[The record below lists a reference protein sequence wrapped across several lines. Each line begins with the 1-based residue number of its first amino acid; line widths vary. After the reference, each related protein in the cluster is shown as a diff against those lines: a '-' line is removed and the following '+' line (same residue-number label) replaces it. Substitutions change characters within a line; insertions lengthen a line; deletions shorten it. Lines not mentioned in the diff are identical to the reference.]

1 MDNYLKNCN
10 KFKKVIIYDF
20 RLGDGGI
27 GDYLKYC
34 MIILTKCI
42 YHNIRFYHKINNIE
56 IEKYLKFKYDEFN
69 INQNEILE
77 LDNYTIQN
85 PRDYYFINDE
95 YNGDILL
102 NEVFYFDNVIKLNAS
117 NILSPLP
124 NNYISIHLRLGDKFL
139 ETDLEFIVCPN
150 NTRRYNLEQIN
161 KFIIDNNNKNILFF
175 CDNHAKKLE
184 IKNKFNNI
192 ILTDADIG
200 HTSLLNTTNKQILDA
215 VTELYLLSN
224 SKLIYGASYS
234 GFSMMAA
241 KFNGTKY
248 ITKYS

>member
-10 KFKKVIIYDF
+10 KFKKVIVYDF

-27 GDYLKYC
+27 GDYLKFC
-34 MIILTKCI
+34 MIILKECI
-42 YHNIRFYHKINNIE
+42 SHNIRFYHKINNIE
-56 IEKYLKFKYDEFN
+56 IEKYIKFKYDAFN
-69 INQNEILE
+69 ITQNKILK
-77 LDNYTIQN
+77 LNNVIIKK

-95 YNGDILL
+95 YDGDILL
-102 NEVFYFDNVIKLNAS
+102 NEVFYFDNIVKLNVN
-117 NILSPLP
+117 NILPYIP
-124 NNYISIHLRLGDKFL
+124 NDYISIHLRLGDKFL

-150 NTRRYNLEQIN
+150 NTRRYNQSLIN
-161 KFIIDNNNKNILFF
+161 KFIEDNSDKNIILF
-175 CDNHAKKLE
+175 CDNYSKKLE
-184 IKNKFNNI
+184 IKNNYKNI
-192 ILTDADIG
+192 IITNAQIG

-234 GFSMMAA
+234 GFSKMAA
-241 KFNGTKY
+241 KFNGIRY